1 MKRKFLNILL
11 FLILVII
18 VGAFYLTVE
27 RAAEHYQSQ
36 QIAESLL
43 KQVSLGMPRSM
54 AIALL
59 EDAAWHH
66 ATCEYS
72 EHYIEDLFLY
82 GNHNLSLTGSILLKS
97 ELTDNE
103 LIVTFIG
110 VEENYRLF
118 LYDHCSSLNLAKP

>member
-1 MKRKFLNILL
+1 MKKKLSVLL
-11 FLILVII
+11 LLMLII
-18 VGAFYLTVE
+18 VIVALYLIGE

-36 QIAESLL
+36 QIAESLV

-54 AIALL
+54 AIVLL

-66 ATCEYS
+66 AICEYS

-82 GNHNLSLTGSILLKS
+82 GNHNLSLTGNILLKS
-97 ELTDNE
+97 EFKDNE
-103 LIVTFIG
+103 MIITFIG

-118 LYDHCSSLNLAKP
+118 LYDHCSPLDLTNP